1 MFNFLPLVL
10 PFLNQKKV
18 IYPLV
23 FIVVLTGLGGFSYLV
38 YYTNIY
44 NKGYNEAIRQ
54 EQAKINRKYEEAV
67 KRIQEE
73 NKKLKDEEEK
83 QAQKVI
89 EEYLE
94 LQKKFLENQR
104 QLQEILRKSKS
115 GLTNKMCVMSDEERK
130 FLNE

>member
-23 FIVVLTGLGGFSYLV
+23 FIAVLTGFGGFSYLA
-38 YYTNIY
+38 YTNIY
-44 NKGYNEAIRQ
+44 NKGYNEAIKQ
-54 EQAKINRKYEEAV
+54 EQAKINKRYEEAV

-89 EEYLE
+89 QEHLE

-115 GLTNKMCVMSDEERK
+115 GLTNKICVMSEEERK